1 MKEKLQK
8 LKVNLNRKNIIVIVA
23 AVAVISV
30 AVGVF
35 SFLRSDFHNA
45 YSDGENGAESLF
57 SSIVSSDGKGV
68 TFTGNDIITVKSF
81 SGRMFVLTEKLLASV
96 DSDGEIRYTKV
107 HNYKNPA
114 IEVSDKYGILFNRN
128 SHEYMIFTTKGIIYD
143 GSSDEEND
151 IIAAAIN
158 NEGTFALST

>member
-30 AVGVF
+30 AFGVF

-57 SSIVSSDGKGV
+57 S
-68 TFTGNDIITVKSF
+68 
-81 SGRMFVLTEKLLASV
+81 
-96 DSDGEIRYTKV
+96 
-107 HNYKNPA
+107 
-114 IEVSDKYGILFNRN
+114 
-128 SHEYMIFTTKGIIYD
+128 
-143 GSSDEEND
+143 
-151 IIAAAIN
+151 
-158 NEGTFALST
+158 

>member
-1 MKEKLQK
+1 MNFSKRVMRMKEKLQK
-8 LKVNLNRKNIIVIVA
+8 IRINLSRNNIIMLAVA
-23 AVAVISV
+23 AVVVV
-30 AVGVF
+30 ALVVF
-35 SFLRSDFHNA
+35 GFLRSDFHNA

-57 SSIVSSDGKGV
+57 SSVVSSDGKGI

-81 SGRMFVLTEKLLASV
+81 SGRMFVLTEKLLAAV

-128 SHEYMIFTTKGIIYD
+128 SSETKVKKLHRHCPAQFGTLYM
-143 GSSDEEND
+143 
-151 IIAAAIN
+151 
-158 NEGTFALST
+158 